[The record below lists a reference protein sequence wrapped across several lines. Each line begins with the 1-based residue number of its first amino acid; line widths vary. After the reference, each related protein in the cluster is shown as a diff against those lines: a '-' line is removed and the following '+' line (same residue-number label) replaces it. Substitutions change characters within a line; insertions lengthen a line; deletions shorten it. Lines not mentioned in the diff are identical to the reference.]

1 MRKIVLNLF
10 ARAKKE
16 GRKGL
21 TGFADLGSFFQFEN
35 IKQLMQYELW
45 LPQKVKKMG

>member
-1 MRKIVLNLF
+1 MWKIALNLF
-10 ARAKKE
+10 ARAKNE

-35 IKQLMQYELW
+35 IKQLMQYDLW
-45 LPQKVKKMG
+45 LPQKVKKTG